1 MNRSVMVH
9 KRRPPADDSPAAT
22 ALERYRV
29 ANINRQIAEELGV
42 REQQVDATV
51 TLLDDGA
58 TVPFVARY
66 RKEVTGGLDD
76 AQLRTLEE
84 RLNYL
89 RELEARRIAVL
100 DSIREQGKLDA
111 ALEAAILAADSK
123 GRLEDIYL
131 PFKPKRRTKAEIAK
145 EAGLEPLAELL
156 LTQPQGDP
164 LAVAAGF
171 VNAEK
176 EVADAA
182 AALEGAGA
190 ILVEKFA
197 EDADLIGALREQ
209 MWSDGRMASTVRR
222 GKKTEGEKFKDYFD
236 FSQSL
241 HKLPSHRILAM
252 FRGEKEEILELQ
264 IQPDAEPQTAGEP
277 GAYERKIMHRFG
289 ISDQGRPGDRWLAET
304 ARWAWRTKIQLHLN
318 IDLRMRLWTA
328 AETEAVRVFASNLR
342 DLLLAAPAGAR
353 VTMGLDPGYR
363 SGVKVAVVDATGK
376 VVATTAVYPHE
387 PQRRW
392 DEALATL
399 GKLAVAHRGDLI
411 AIGNGTASRETDRL
425 ATDLVKLLPDLKM
438 SKIVVSEAGAS
449 VYSASAF
456 ASEELPELDVT
467 LRGAVSIAR
476 RLQDPLADLV
486 KIDPKAIGVGQY
498 QHDLGETKLARSL
511 DAVVEDCVNAV
522 GVDANTASAPLLARV
537 SGIGAGLAQS
547 IVQHRDANGPFKS
560 RKALKE
566 VPRLGPKAFEQCA
579 GFLRIN
585 GSADPLDASGVHPE
599 AYPVGRRILETTKS
613 DIQALIGNAELVR
626 PLKPQAF
633 GDETFWLPTVTDIL
647 RELEKPGRDPRPA
660 FKAAVFKEGVETL
673 KALKPGMILDGTV
686 TNVAAFGA
694 FVDIGVHQDGLVHI
708 SAMSKSFIKDPR
720 EVVKSGDII
729 KVKVLEVEVARKRI
743 ALTLRL
749 DDEPGGRSERPA
761 QGMPR
766 DNSRASMTSSAQR
779 KPQEQ
784 SGGGA
789 LAEAL
794 RRASE
799 KSGSGKT
806 KA

>member
-1 MNRSVMVH
+1 VV
-9 KRRPPADDSPAAT
+9 
-22 ALERYRV
+22 
-29 ANINRQIAEELGV
+29 NIHRQIAQELGV
-42 REQQVDATV
+42 REQQVEATV
-51 TLLDDGA
+51 ALLDGGA

-66 RKEVTGGLDD
+66 RKEITGALDD

-89 RELEARRIAVL
+89 RELEARRTAILESV
-100 DSIREQGKLDA
+100 REQGKLDA
-111 ALEAAILAADSK
+111 ALEAAIMAADSK

-145 EAGLEPLAELL
+145 EAGLEPLSEKL
-156 LTQPQGDP
+156 LTEPKNDPQV
-164 LAVAAGF
+164 VAAAF
-171 VNAEK
+171 VDAEK
-176 EVADAA
+176 AVPDVA
-182 AALEGAGA
+182 AALEGARA
-190 ILVEKFA
+190 ILVERFA

-209 MWSDGRMASTVRR
+209 MWSNGIMASTVRK
-222 GKKTEGEKFKDYFD
+222 GKKTEGEKFADYFE
-236 FSQSL
+236 FSEPL
-241 HKLPSHRILAM
+241 NKLPSHRILAL
-252 FRGEKEEILELQ
+252 FRGEKEEILDLQ
-264 IQPDAEPQTAGEP
+264 LQPEAQPAAADVQSSAEM
-277 GAYERKIMHRFG
+277 KIAQRFA
-289 ISDQGRPGDRWLAET
+289 ITNQGRAGDRWLAET
-304 ARWAWRTKIQLHLN
+304 VRWAWRTKIQMHLG

-353 VTMGLDPGYR
+353 VTMGLDPGFR
-363 SGVKVAVVDATGK
+363 SGVKVAIVDATGK
-376 VVATTAVYPHE
+376 VKDTTAVYPHE
-387 PQRRW
+387 PQKRW
-392 DEALATL
+392 DEALAIL
-399 GKLAVAHRGDLI
+399 GKLAVTHKVDLI
-411 AIGNGTASRETDRL
+411 AIGNGTASRETDKL
-425 ATDLVKLLPDLKM
+425 AMELVKLLPDLKM

-467 LRGAVSIAR
+467 MRGAVSIAR
-476 RLQDPLADLV
+476 RLQDPLAELV

-547 IVQHRDANGPFKS
+547 IVQHRDANGPFTS
-560 RKALKE
+560 RKGLKD

-585 GSADPLDASGVHPE
+585 DGEDPLDASGVHPE
-599 AYPVGRRILETTKS
+599 AYPVVRRILSVTKS
-613 DIQALIGNAELVR
+613 DIKALIGNAEIVR
-626 PLKPQAF
+626 QLKPQSFVDDTF
-633 GDETFWLPTVTDIL
+633 GLPTVTDIL

-673 KALKPGMILDGTV
+673 KDLKRGMILEGTV

-708 SAMSKSFIKDPR
+708 SAMSKTFIKDPR
-720 EVVKSGDII
+720 EVVKSGDIV

-749 DDEPGGRSERPA
+749 DDEVGAKADRPA
-761 QGMPR
+761 SGKPR
-766 DNSRASMTSSAQR
+766 DIPRAQMTSSAPR
-779 KPQEQ
+779 KPQEN
-784 SGGGA
+784 SGGA

-794 RRASE
+794 RRAAE
-799 KSGSGKT
+799 KNGRKG
-806 KA
+806 A

>member
-1 MNRSVMVH
+1 VV
-9 KRRPPADDSPAAT
+9 
-22 ALERYRV
+22 
-29 ANINRQIAEELGV
+29 NINRQIAEELGV
-42 REQQVDATV
+42 REQQVEATV
-51 TLLDDGA
+51 ALLDGGA

-66 RKEVTGGLDD
+66 RKEITGALDD

-89 RELEARRIAVL
+89 RELEERRTAVL
-100 DSIREQGKLDA
+100 NSVREQGKLDA
-111 ALEAAILAADSK
+111 GLEAAILAADSK

-145 EAGLEPLAELL
+145 EAGLEPLSELL
-156 LTQPQGDP
+156 LTQPQNDP
-164 LAVAAGF
+164 QVVAAGF
-171 VNAEK
+171 VDADK
-176 EVADAA
+176 QVADAA
-182 AALEGAGA
+182 AALEGARA
-190 ILVEKFA
+190 ILVERFA
-197 EDADLIGALREQ
+197 EDADLIGTLREQ
-209 MWSDGRMASTVRR
+209 MWSNGRVASTVRR

-236 FSQSL
+236 FSEPL

-264 IQPDAEPQTAGEP
+264 IQPDAQAPATAASVP
-277 GAYERKIMHRFG
+277 SSYELKIMQRFG
-289 ISDQGRPGDRWLAET
+289 ISDQGRPGDRWLTET
-304 ARWAWRTKIQLHLN
+304 ARWAWRTKIQVHLN

-353 VTMGLDPGYR
+353 VTMGLDPGFR
-363 SGVKVAVVDATGK
+363 SGVKVAIVDATGK
-376 VVATTAVYPHE
+376 VVATTAIYPHE
-387 PQRRW
+387 PQKRW

-399 GKLAVAHRGDLI
+399 GKLAVAHRVDLI
-411 AIGNGTASRETDRL
+411 AIGNGTASRETDKL
-425 ATDLVKLLPDLKM
+425 AMELVKLLPDLKM

-476 RLQDPLADLV
+476 RLQDPLAELV

-498 QHDLGETKLARSL
+498 QHDLGESRLARSL

-579 GFLRIN
+579 GFLRIHD
-585 GSADPLDASGVHPE
+585 GEDPLDASGVHPE
-599 AYPVGRRILETTKS
+599 AYPVIRRILAATKS
-613 DIQALIGNAELVR
+613 NIKALIGNAEIVR
-626 PLKPQAF
+626 QLKPQTFVDDTF
-633 GDETFWLPTVTDIL
+633 GLPTVTDIL

-673 KALKPGMILDGTV
+673 KDLKRGMILEGTV

-708 SAMSKSFIKDPR
+708 SAMSKTFIKDPR
-720 EVVKSGDII
+720 EVVKSGDIV

-749 DDEPGGRSERPA
+749 DDEVGGKSERSA
-761 QGMPR
+761 QGKPR
-766 DNSRASMTSSAQR
+766 DISRESMTSSAPR
-779 KPQEQ
+779 KPQEA

-794 RRASE
+794 RRAAE
-799 KSGSGKT
+799 KGGNGKT
-806 KA
+806 RG

>member
-1 MNRSVMVH
+1 
-9 KRRPPADDSPAAT
+9 
-22 ALERYRV
+22 V
-29 ANINRQIAEELGV
+29 ANINRKIAEELGV
-42 REQQVDATV
+42 REQQVEATV
-51 TLLDDGA
+51 ALLDGGA

-66 RKEVTGGLDD
+66 RKEITGALDD

-89 RELEARRIAVL
+89 RELEERRTAILNSV
-100 DSIREQGKLDA
+100 REQGKLDA
-111 ALEAAILAADSK
+111 ALEAAILTADSK

-145 EAGLEPLAELL
+145 ESGLEPLSELL
-156 LTQPQGDP
+156 LTQPQSDP
-164 LAVAAGF
+164 QAVAASF
-171 VNAEK
+171 VDADK
-176 EVADAA
+176 QVADVA
-182 AALEGAGA
+182 AALEGARA
-190 ILVEKFA
+190 ILVERFS
-197 EDADLIGALREQ
+197 EDADLIGGLRET
-209 MWSDGRMASTVRR
+209 MWSQGQMAAKVRD
-222 GKKTEGEKFKDYFD
+222 GKKAEGEKFKDYFE
-236 FSQSL
+236 FGEPL
-241 HKLPSHRILAM
+241 HKLPSHRILAL

-264 IQPDAEPQTAGEP
+264 LQPEALVDAKPAAAGVP
-277 GAYERKIMHRFG
+277 SSYELKIMQRFG
-289 ISDQGRPGDRWLAET
+289 ISDKGRPGDRWLAET
-304 ARWAWRTKIQLHLN
+304 ARWAWRTKIQMHLN

-353 VTMGLDPGYR
+353 VTMGLDPGFR

-376 VVATTAVYPHE
+376 VVTTTAVYPHE

-392 DEALATL
+392 DEALAIL
-399 GKLAVAHRGDLI
+399 GKLAVQHRVDLI
-411 AIGNGTASRETDRL
+411 AIGNGTASRETDKL
-425 ATDLVKLLPDLKM
+425 AMELVKLLPDLKM

-467 LRGAVSIAR
+467 MRGAVSIAR
-476 RLQDPLADLV
+476 RLQDPLAELV

-498 QHDLGETKLARSL
+498 QHDLGESKLARSL

-579 GFLRIN
+579 GFLRIQD
-585 GSADPLDASGVHPE
+585 GEDPLDRSGVHPE
-599 AYPVGRRILETTKS
+599 AYPVVRKILAATKS
-613 DIQALIGNAELVR
+613 DIKALIGNAEIVR
-626 PLKPQAF
+626 QLKPQAF
-633 GDETFWLPTVTDIL
+633 VDDSFGLPTVTDIL

-660 FKAAVFKEGVETL
+660 FKAAVFKDGVETL
-673 KALKPGMILDGTV
+673 KDLKPGMILEGTV

-694 FVDIGVHQDGLVHI
+694 FIDIGVHQDGLVHI
-708 SAMSKSFIKDPR
+708 SAMSKTFIKDPR
-720 EVVKSGDII
+720 EVVKSGDIV
-729 KVKVLEVEVARKRI
+729 KVKVLEVEVDRKRI

-749 DDEPGGRSERPA
+749 DDELGKSERSAP
-761 QGMPR
+761 GKPR
-766 DNSRASMTSSAQR
+766 DFSRASMTSQAPR
-779 KPQEQ
+779 GKQEA

-794 RRASE
+794 RRAAE
-799 KSGSGKT
+799 KSGSGKRG
-806 KA
+806 